1 MTSITN
7 LVITLFKVAG
17 AMIGIMY
24 VFKIGPSIL
33 FKANYGPFLFE
44 KLMMPLSILIPV
56 GAIALSLLVGYGLL
70 EFVGVYM
77 EPIMRPIFKT
87 RKIRCRCSSFVCRP
101 LFLRIIDY

>member
-1 MTSITN
+1 MTSILN

-17 AMIGIMY
+17 AIIGIMY

-56 GAIALSLLVGYGLL
+56 GAIALSLLVGYMALNLSVFYGANY
-70 EFVGVYM
+70 ETYF
-77 EPIMRPIFKT
+77 
-87 RKIRCRCSSFVCRP
+87 
-101 LFLRIIDY
+101 